1 MRSQIVSLCFA
12 LSLLPAC
19 APTAK
24 DSTPSSPTTEASDTI
39 RTLSC
44 EHYLFQFQLAALDRV
59 QFEKLFQI
67 LGKDQSGF
75 ESFQVTTS
83 NEGIVTLLIKGQEGF
98 KDQQQASL
106 DQLDQ
111 IPGLTGACHSLPRPV
126 VESLEPPT
134 EMVETLNQT
143 ITY

>member
-1 MRSQIVSLCFA
+1 MRAQVLSLCFA
-12 LSLLPAC
+12 LSLLSAC
-19 APTAK
+19 APKTK
-24 DSTPSSPTTEASDTI
+24 DATSPSPAPESSDSL

-44 EHYLFQFQLAALDRV
+44 QHYLFQFQLAALDRV

-75 ESFQVTTS
+75 ESFQVSTS
-83 NEGIVTLLIKGQEGF
+83 TEGIVTLLIKGQENL
-98 KDQQQASL
+98 KDQQLASL
-106 DQLDQ
+106 GELDQ
-111 IPGLTGACHSLPRPV
+111 IPGLTGSCHSLPGPV

-143 ITY
+143 IPY

>member
-1 MRSQIVSLCFA
+1 MRTQIVSLFFA
-12 LSLLPAC
+12 LSFLAAC

-24 DSTPSSPTTEASDTI
+24 DPVTSSPTPEASDSL

-44 EHYLFQFQLAALDRV
+44 EQYLFQFQLAALDRV

-75 ESFQVTTS
+75 ESFQVSTS
-83 NEGIVTLLIKGQEGF
+83 TEGIVTLLIKGQENL
-98 KDQQQASL
+98 KDQQQTSL

-111 IPGLTGACHSLPRPV
+111 IPGLTGTCQNLPGPV
-126 VESLEPPT
+126 VESVEPPT
-134 EMVETLNQT
+134 EMLETLNQT
-143 ITY
+143 IPY